1 MLDLQLHTFLFNCIR
16 STLLF
21 FYTYIIPSSWPLSEL
36 EQQERLHAFQ
46 KWYPHGKNGI
56 RMKLDNVN
64 KIAKGLLSVMS
75 HRRTLRLL
83 LTLYTD
89 IYIITF
95 LSNVKLHQCN
105 IDLDLPKIWIKD
117 SKFNIYSNIIYYTYK
132 SSNKYIYAFDQNCVV
147 WCTFL

>member
-16 STLLF
+16 SMLF

-117 SKFNIYSNIIYYTYK
+117 SKFNIYSYI
-132 SSNKYIYAFDQNCVV
+132 KYIYAFDQNSVV